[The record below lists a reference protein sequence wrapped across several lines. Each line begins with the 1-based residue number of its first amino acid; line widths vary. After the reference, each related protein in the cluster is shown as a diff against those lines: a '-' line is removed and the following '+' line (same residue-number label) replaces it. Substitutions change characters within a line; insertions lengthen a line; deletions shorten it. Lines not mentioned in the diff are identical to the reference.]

1 METLTSLGVIVLAV
15 LGASIYVKSLIS
27 ASDMLEYK
35 YQNRGIEES
44 VVVTTLGT
52 FTLIFLNVLI
62 FYGVISELGLLIPIF
77 YEESKVLELNFKGV
91 MLTFGVQFLLVG
103 VLQDLI
109 FGGLLKR
116 LIVQEQDE
124 TGIFTSVG

>member
-62 FYGVISELGLLIPIF
+62 F
-77 YEESKVLELNFKGV
+77 
-91 MLTFGVQFLLVG
+91 
-103 VLQDLI
+103 
-109 FGGLLKR
+109 
-116 LIVQEQDE
+116 
-124 TGIFTSVG
+124 